1 MVANERAEA
10 SGQRVLLIANPVSGG
25 GRGLA
30 AAERCAT
37 ELRRLGA
44 VAEVYRTVA
53 AGDAQRRA
61 AAAAH
66 EPWTTLVAVGGD
78 GTVNEVLG
86 GMGELRQ
93 RLAMLPVGTANV
105 LAIELRLPRRPEA
118 LAAAIVRGRT
128 RQLAVG
134 LANGRRF
141 VLFCGVGLDGAVV
154 HRLAT
159 TRSGTCGKVKWLAPI
174 LHTLWH
180 WPRCSLRATFGD
192 GSVREGLGTVL
203 VTRVRDYG
211 GVVKLP
217 ASIDVDDGRLHVVC
231 FRARSRLAWLWLG
244 LCGLCRCMRPGRW
257 LEVVP
262 TDSVRIEGH
271 AWYQLDGDAGA
282 AAPVDVTLDR
292 YELQFVVADGTANR
306 GWARRD

>member
-1 MVANERAEA
+1 MVADERAEPP
-10 SGQRVLLIANPVSGG
+10 GQRVLLIANPVSGG

-30 AAERCAT
+30 AAEACAA

-44 VAEVYRTVA
+44 TAEVYRTVA

-61 AAAAH
+61 ATATAEA
-66 EPWTTLVAVGGD
+66 WTTLVAVGGD

-105 LAIELRLPRRPEA
+105 LAIELRLPRRPETV
-118 LAAAIVRGRT
+118 AAAIVGGRT

-154 HRLAT
+154 NRLAA
-159 TRSGTCGKVKWLAPI
+159 TRSGTCGKIKWLAPI

-180 WPRCSLRATFGD
+180 WPRFSLRATFGD
-192 GSVREGLGTVL
+192 GTRRDGLGTVL

-217 ASIDVDDGRLHVVC
+217 SGIDVDDGRLHVVC
-231 FRARSRLAWLWLG
+231 FRAHSRLAWLWLG
-244 LCGLCRCMRPGRW
+244 LLGFCRCLREGRW

-262 TDSVRIEGH
+262 ATSVRIEGD
-271 AWYQLDGDAGA
+271 AWYQIDGDAGA

-292 YELQFVVADGTANR
+292 HQLQFVVAD
-306 GWARRD
+306 

>member
-10 SGQRVLLIANPVSGG
+10 AVGRVLLIANPVSGG
-25 GRGLA
+25 GRGLV
-30 AAERCAT
+30 AAEACAA

-53 AGDAQRRA
+53 AGDARRRA
-61 AAAAH
+61 AAAAN
-66 EPWTTLVAVGGD
+66 EAWTTLVAVGGD

-105 LAIELRLPRRPEA
+105 LAVELRLPRRPAEV
-118 LAAAIVRGRT
+118 AAAIVRGGT

-154 HRLAT
+154 NRFAT
-159 TRSGTCGKVKWLAPI
+159 TRSGTCGKRKWLAPI

-180 WPRCSLRATFGD
+180 WPRFSLRATFGD
-192 GSVREGLGTVL
+192 GTFRDDLGTVL

-244 LCGLCRCMRPGRW
+244 LRGLCRCMRSGRW

-262 TDSVRIEGH
+262 ADSVRIEGE
-271 AWYQLDGDAGA
+271 AWYQIDGDAGA
-282 AAPVDVTLDR
+282 NAPVDVTLDR
-292 YELQFVVADGTANR
+292 HKVQFVVAD
-306 GWARRD
+306 